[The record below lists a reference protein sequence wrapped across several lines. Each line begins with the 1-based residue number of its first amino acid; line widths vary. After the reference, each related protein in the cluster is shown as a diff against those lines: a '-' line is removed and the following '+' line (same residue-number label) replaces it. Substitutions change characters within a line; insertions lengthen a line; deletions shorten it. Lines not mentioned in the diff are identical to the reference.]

1 MYEPDS
7 DVGTPHD
14 VLSEGVSSLV
24 VFMKVFL
31 RIAKDRQSW
40 YYNKA
45 CLSSQTYQR
54 SVEV

>member
-1 MYEPDS
+1 MYEPNS
-7 DVGTPHD
+7 DLGTHRD

-24 VFMKVFL
+24 VFMKVFS
-31 RIAKDRQSW
+31 RVAKDRQSW